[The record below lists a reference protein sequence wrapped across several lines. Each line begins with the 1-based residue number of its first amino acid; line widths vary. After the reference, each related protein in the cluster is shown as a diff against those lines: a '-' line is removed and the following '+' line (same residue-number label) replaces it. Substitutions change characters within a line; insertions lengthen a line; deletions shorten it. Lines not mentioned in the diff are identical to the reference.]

1 MWRGLALC
9 LDRGQSAYDLDGGYQ
24 MLLSEVMY
32 SDEGTMRAL
41 YEASETMLTAC
52 PARTLDNLGSIDVAH
67 ATMHVIATMQSEGRA
82 DVSSAISKPH
92 KYPEYW
98 IPALALADGKL
109 YDNYGNRLWN
119 SGLGGEEWDFDIN
132 EVTRTFSIKVK
143 DEDEPED

>member
-1 MWRGLALC
+1 
-9 LDRGQSAYDLDGGYQ
+9 

-119 SGLGGEEWDFDIN
+119 ALGEVWDFEIN

-143 DEDEPED
+143 DEPED